1 MNTVREARGLTG
13 ASDGVTGG
21 ERVRRGTPAAT
32 PAQSS
37 KLRCRHR
44 CHRGHPGRLSR
55 PRTHPELRA
64 GFQVCVS
71 SRSKELAVRIRLSVS
86 ESSVQTQQ
94 RWENSQGLPRPS
106 PCPPP
111 PALLSPRPSPRL
123 SPRPGPERQRS
134 AAILRP
140 CLPVCPRF
148 SGKAVHAGQS
158 TTSAGDIRMARGQ
171 QSVARGSRVDSGLPP
186 VFVWS
191 VS

>member
-1 MNTVREARGLTG
+1 MNTAREARGLTG

-21 ERVRRGTPAAT
+21 ERARRGTPAAT

-94 RWENSQGLPRPS
+94 RRENSQGLPRPS
-106 PCPPP
+106 PRPPP
-111 PALLSPRPSPRL
+111 RP

-140 CLPVCPRF
+140 CLRVCPRF

>member
-1 MNTVREARGLTG
+1 MNTAREARGLTG

-21 ERVRRGTPAAT
+21 ERARRGTPAAT

-64 GFQVCVS
+64 GFQACVS
-71 SRSKELAVRIRLSVS
+71 SRSKELAVRAVRLSVRAACRLS
-86 ESSVQTQQ
+86 KGGKTRRV
-94 RWENSQGLPRPS
+94 
-106 PCPPP
+106 CPAPH
-111 PALLSPRPSPRL
+111 PAPRL
-123 SPRPGPERQRS
+123 SPFAPPLARPGPERQRS

-140 CLPVCPRF
+140 CLRVCPRF

>member
-1 MNTVREARGLTG
+1 MNTAREARGLTG

-21 ERVRRGTPAAT
+21 ERARRGTPAAT

-64 GFQVCVS
+64 GFQACVS

-94 RWENSQGLPRPS
+94 RRENSQGLPRPS
-106 PCPPP
+106 PR
-111 PALLSPRPSPRL
+111 PRPA
-123 SPRPGPERQRS
+123 PRPAQALRDS
-134 AAILRP
+134 AAAILRP
-140 CLPVCPRF
+140 CLRVCPRF
-148 SGKAVHAGQS
+148 SGKAVHTGQS